1 MSHTFSKLFFHCV
14 FSTKGRCPLL
24 KGDISD
30 KINAYMAGIAGNH
43 NAHLIRAG
51 GIADHRHLLLEL
63 KPATNVSDIIRI
75 IKANSSKW
83 LRETV
88 PDMAVFG
95 WQTGYSAFTVS
106 ASAREKVVSYIDGQ
120 EEHHRKL
127 TFEQELIILLERHGI
142 AHDISHFK
150 D

>member
-1 MSHTFSKLFFHCV
+1 
-14 FSTKGRCPLL
+14 
-24 KGDISD
+24 
-30 KINAYMAGIAGNH
+30 MAGIASNH

-88 PDMAVFG
+88 PEFG

-106 ASAREKVVSYIDGQ
+106 ASAREKVISYIDDQ
-120 EEHHRKL
+120 EEHHLKL

-142 AHDISHFK
+142 AHDISKFK